1 MLARPLPAL
10 KRLARQ
16 YGPGLAV
23 RKLALMRQLARA
35 RLPRPAAVL
44 DMHETLCWLRA
55 YPDDAA
61 VQQQAALMLDGFAQ
75 RADLRAHRDAL
86 VDSGIAGTSIHY
98 RFFAAQAQWL
108 ARRWPAQLQLD
119 RPAFDEAMDER
130 LARALPPLL
139 TPTETQ
145 ALVELKLPGLAALD
159 RLRDVQTSDAAFLL
173 GRIAAMPGN
182 GFTREAFSD
191 ALDVAYVLASAPGT
205 PARGSACV
213 AAAPVVFRQ
222 VPPPTARP
230 DLRTEL
236 ARALRRV
243 RRLPLAQAEA
253 VVDLARAAM
262 VTRARSLEAF
272 SFADARD
279 VWLVDDGDGLA
290 FALLGVE
297 PARRHALATYSGG
310 LTLRNGVPIGYVQAD
325 IVGRSAAL
333 SFNTFETF
341 RGGEA
346 AYTFARWLAVLRAVF
361 GTTSFSIEPYQLGLH
376 NDEALDSGAWWFY
389 AKLGFAPRD
398 ADTLRR
404 ASAERQRLARH
415 KGQRSSRATLQ
426 ALAARHL
433 FFDLDA
439 AQPYPRIPLGELGL
453 AAGAAL
459 SAQAGW
465 DRERGVHEAA
475 TTLAGAC
482 GATTWRRWPAGQRE
496 AWQRMA
502 PWLLLL
508 GAAHWLPAERAA
520 LPALARAKAGR
531 SERDFVAALLAHGR
545 LERALLEWAS
555 QVRSTA
561 GSPVSQPSVLPAP
574 PGLPQR

>member
-1 MLARPLPAL
+1 MVARPLPAL
-10 KRLARQ
+10 TRLARQ

-23 RKLALMRQLARA
+23 RKLALMQQLART
-35 RLPRPAAVL
+35 RLARPAAVL
-44 DMHETLCWLRA
+44 GLHETLCWLRA

-61 VQQQAALMLDGFAQ
+61 VQQQAARMLETFAQ
-75 RADLRAHRDAL
+75 RADLLAHREAL
-86 VDSGIAGTSIHY
+86 ADSGIAGTAIHY
-98 RFFAAQAQWL
+98 RFFAGQAQWL
-108 ARRWPAQLQLD
+108 ASRWPAQLQLD

-159 RLRDVQTSDAAFLL
+159 RVRAAQGSDAAFLV

-191 ALDVAYVLASAPGT
+191 ALDVAYVLAGAPGT

-213 AAAPVVFRQ
+213 AAAPVVFR
-222 VPPPTARP
+222 VAPPPPARP
-230 DLRTEL
+230 DLRAEL
-236 ARALRRV
+236 ARAPCRV
-243 RRLPLAQAEA
+243 QRLPLAQAES

-325 IVGRSAAL
+325 IVGRCAAL

-346 AYTFARWLAVLRAVF
+346 AYTFARWLAALKAVF
-361 GTTSFSIEPYQLGLH
+361 GTTSFSIEPYQLGLD

-398 ADTLRR
+398 AATLRR
-404 ASAERQRLARH
+404 ASAEQARLARRQ
-415 KGQRSSRATLQ
+415 GQRSSHATLQ
-426 ALAARHL
+426 ALAAAHL

-439 AQPYPRIPLGELGL
+439 TQPHPLIPLGELGL

-459 SAQAGW
+459 SAQSGC
-465 DRERGVHEAA
+465 DREQGVHVAA
-475 TTLAGAC
+475 TMLARAC
-482 GATTWRRWPAGQRE
+482 GAPAWRRWPVGQRE

-502 PWLLLL
+502 PPLLLL
-508 GAAHWLPAERAA
+508 GAANWRPAERAA
-520 LPALARAKAGR
+520 LPALAREKAGR

-545 LERALLEWAS
+545 LERALREWAA
-555 QVRSTA
+555 R
-561 GSPVSQPSVLPAP
+561 
-574 PGLPQR
+574 